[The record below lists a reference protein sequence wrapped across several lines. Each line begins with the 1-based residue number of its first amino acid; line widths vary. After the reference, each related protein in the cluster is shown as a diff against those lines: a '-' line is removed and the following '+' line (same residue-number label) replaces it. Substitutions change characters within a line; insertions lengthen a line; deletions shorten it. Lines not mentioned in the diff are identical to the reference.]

1 LIQLQEGGNTLQ
13 QQMEAL
19 QKEVSDIK
27 KHITD
32 KEEEEARHMV
42 AFGEQIQQTI
52 STTDTLYSLMAQY
65 LEDK

>member
-1 LIQLQEGGNTLQ
+1 MKEGGDTMQ
-13 QQMEAL
+13 EQIEAL

-27 KHITD
+27 KHTTD

-65 LEDK
+65 LDK

>member
-1 LIQLQEGGNTLQ
+1 MKEGGDTMQ
-13 QQMEAL
+13 EQIEAL

-65 LEDK
+65 LDK